1 MSDRPSISLTQNG
14 VRGTALVT
22 GGSRGLG
29 SAIARHLAAEG
40 WHTVICGRDPERLDA
55 AVKTA
60 ADDGIALHAV
70 RADVTD
76 ERSVGGLFER
86 LAEDAPPLGLCVN
99 NAGNNFSRRLV
110 SVRERPD
117 GPPLLSPH

>member
-1 MSDRPSISLTQNG
+1 MSDESSPSLHTGS

-29 SAIARHLAAEG
+29 SAIARHLASVG
-40 WHTVICGRDPERLDA
+40 WHTVICGRDPDSLDA
-55 AVKTA
+55 AVKAA

-70 RADVTD
+70 RADVPD
-76 ERSVGGLFER
+76 EGSVAGLFER

-110 SVRERPD
+110 SVRAVSYTH
-117 GPPLLSPH
+117 L